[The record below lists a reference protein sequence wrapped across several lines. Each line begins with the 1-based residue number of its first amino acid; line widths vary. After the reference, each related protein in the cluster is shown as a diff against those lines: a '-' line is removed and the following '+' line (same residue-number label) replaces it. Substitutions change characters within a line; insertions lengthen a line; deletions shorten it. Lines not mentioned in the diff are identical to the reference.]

1 MFDGLW
7 PGLIKNAYAEYHTAL
22 LNLRIT
28 TAVLEM
34 K

>member
-1 MFDGLW
+1 MELW
-7 PGLIKNAYAEYHTAL
+7 PGLIKNAHAEYHTAL
-22 LNLRIT
+22 QNLRIT